1 MGTEVEVL
9 DQKKMD
15 IIQNIEGSVVQH
27 GPHNNR
33 IYLIRFNPSGTHSL
47 ITALDDMALKNGYG
61 KIFAKIP
68 EPSWR
73 AFKSA
78 GYIKE
83 AVVPRFFTGKIDGF
97 FIAKYFCPRRQKAQ
111 NNENLFKLARQ
122 TGEKPTEIINRSS
135 RAIRDIASCKPSDVT
150 EMSAIY
156 QNIFKSYPFPIQK
169 PAYLKRMMREGVLY
183 YCIRIEG
190 RMAAIAAAEI
200 DLKSKNVEM
209 TDFATSPKWRGLGL
223 AGMLLKYMDRKTREL
238 GIKTAYTIARAES
251 MGMNSVFRNNG
262 YNYAGL
268 LKNNSQ
274 ICGSIQSMTV
284 WYKPL

>member
-1 MGTEVEVL
+1 
-9 DQKKMD
+9 MD

-33 IYLIRFNPSGTHSL
+33 IYLIKLNPSGTHSL
-47 ITALDDMALKNGYG
+47 ITTLDDMALKNGYG

-68 EPSWR
+68 ETSWR

-97 FIAKYFCPRRQKAQ
+97 FVAKYFCPERQKAQ
-111 NNENLFKLARQ
+111 ENENQFRLARQ
-122 TGEKPTEIINRSS
+122 TGEKSTHFIDRIGRV
-135 RAIRDIASCKPSDVT
+135 IQGVVSCKPSDVA
-150 EMSAIY
+150 EMSAVY
-156 QNIFKSYPFPIQK
+156 QKIFKSYPFPIQK

-190 RMAAIAAAEI
+190 KMAAIAAAEI
-200 DLKSKNVEM
+200 DLTSKNVEM

-223 AGMLLKYMDRKTREL
+223 AKMLLNYLDSKARKL
-238 GIKTAYTIARAES
+238 GIKTAYTIAKAES
-251 MGMNSVFRNNG
+251 KGMNSVFQNNG

-268 LKNNSQ
+268 LKNNTQ
-274 ICGSIQSMTV
+274 ISGSIQSMTV
-284 WYKPL
+284 WYKHL